1 MSRKPII
8 KAEVMAYVLAGDGA
22 RLASD
27 IVRVSQEAAPVYVES
42 ARRHIKSMRDVLNQI
57 EGILE
62 GAAENTDTPPRA
74 IEGDMDGIEISGWAG
89 QDDV

>member
-8 KAEVMAYVLAGDGA
+8 KAEVMAYNLAGDGA

-27 IVRVSQEAAPVYVES
+27 IVRVADGSAGVYRES
-42 ARRHIKSMRDVLNQI
+42 ALKNIQYMRDMLNEI

-62 GAAENTDTPPRA
+62 AEAENS
-74 IEGDMDGIEISGWAG
+74 GDRNKNRENGN
-89 QDDV
+89 V

>member
-8 KAEVMAYVLAGDGA
+8 KAEVMAYNLAGDGA

-27 IVRVSQEAAPVYVES
+27 IVRVADGSAGVYLES
-42 ARRHIKSMRDVLNQI
+42 ARKNIQYMRDVLNQI

-62 GAAENTDTPPRA
+62 SEEN
-74 IEGDMDGIEISGWAG
+74 GN
-89 QDDV
+89 V

>member
-8 KAEVMAYVLAGDGA
+8 KAEVTAYNLAGDGA

-27 IVRVSQEAAPVYVES
+27 IVRAGQNASPFYVES
-42 ARRHIKSMRDVLNQI
+42 VLKRIQSMRDDLNQI

-62 GAAENTDTPPRA
+62 D
-74 IEGDMDGIEISGWAG
+74 EGN
-89 QDDV
+89 V